1 MQGDVAA
8 VTLFVIVDAVLSD
21 IRGAILEGG
30 EHFSL
35 PDRESPALLAYK
47 QWLERLA

>member
-21 IRGAILEGG
+21 IRGAILKGG
-30 EHFSL
+30 EVC
-35 PDRESPALLAYK
+35 
-47 QWLERLA
+47 